1 MSAEIKNLLLVLC
14 FIHLLSLSTM
24 IGGQIITLQ
33 ECGAGFQGLQ
43 FDIADLQITPF
54 SSQMKV

>member
-1 MSAEIKNLLLVLC
+1 
-14 FIHLLSLSTM
+14 M